1 MQKFAKASNDR
12 ANAKAKQ
19 LARAQTVDGDDNDEV
34 ELTSVVQQENAV
46 NQNVVD
52 GKQQF
57 GFEVGDV
64 LKVKYIE
71 KKPPK
76 GLEWMKD
83 GDFVA
88 LVLK

>member
-1 MQKFAKASNDR
+1 M
-12 ANAKAKQ
+12 
-19 LARAQTVDGDDNDEV
+19 DGDDNDEV

-64 LKVKYIE
+64 LKVK
-71 KKPPK
+71 
-76 GLEWMKD
+76 
-83 GDFVA
+83 
-88 LVLK
+88 

>member
-1 MQKFAKASNDR
+1 MAC
-12 ANAKAKQ
+12 
-19 LARAQTVDGDDNDEV
+19 
-34 ELTSVVQQENAV
+34 
-46 NQNVVD
+46 
-52 GKQQF
+52 KQQF